1 MTDSK
6 LTIRMFCAAE
16 ALAARLRAHRRRWL
30 SRAQEW
36 QPLLLV
42 GLLLALSL
50 GGQRLVFTIRGQHL
64 SAGFVAQVLAMS
76 LLGPAPAVAIAL
88 AAAIFISVG
97 RQLPLSAWLNNLAT
111 FAVFPLVGGLLVRA
125 PSATCTIPPISL
137 PASVTFGLVVFAV
150 FMVTNALN
158 FSVIALDNH
167 FVENRRLVG
176 QVRELFVP
184 MLPGQI
190 AAGALTA
197 VLAVAYT
204 NLGLSVLF
212 GSVLVIVIFQ
222 YLMVALLRS
231 EDRADQLEA
240 RSMHLASLQLGV
252 LTTLVETLALRDQMT
267 ARHAAA
273 VARYARAL
281 AQEIDCSEA
290 DQDLVH
296 TAGLLHDIGKFA
308 LPDRILKAEVL
319 SDEDWAVIRRHPQDG
334 ATLVGRLDGYGPVA
348 DAILYHHE
356 HIDGSG
362 YPAGLIGNEIPL
374 PSRIIAVC
382 STYDTMTARETYR
395 SPMTPQDAMAE
406 LRRVAGRQL
415 DGELVESFIAMLERE
430 GPVDVRARRRRR
442 LRGGARVRAPR
453 AQDRPTGARA
463 EDRRLTTKGAAP
475 GVRPVRD
482 AFKSGRLAT
491 SPKLAY
497 LCQRII
503 GLLRLG
509 QRAFCEVALSV
520 SIHRTTATTLSRFAQ
535 HSTGMGRNVQVGEE
549 MCTIACTGR
558 TAALSLDAGS
568 LGQTSTNVH
577 LAQRPGS

>member
-6 LTIRMFCAAE
+6 LTIRTYYAAE
-16 ALAARLRAHRRRWL
+16 MLLLGGAIATAAWL

-42 GLLLALSL
+42 GLLLVLSL
-50 GGQRLVFTIRGQHL
+50 AGQRLVFTIRGQHL

-88 AAAIFISVG
+88 AAAVFISVG
-97 RQLPLSAWLNNLAT
+97 RQLPFAFWLGNLST
-111 FAVFPLVGGLLVRA
+111 FAIFPLVGGLLAQALVGDVHD
-125 PSATCTIPPISL
+125 
-137 PASVTFGLVVFAV
+137 PANQLIHGMTFALVVFAV
-150 FMVTNALN
+150 FFVALTLD
-158 FSVIALDNH
+158 FGKIALDNLI
-167 FVENRRLVG
+167 VENRRLTA
-176 QVRELFVP
+176 QVREVFVP
-184 MLPGQI
+184 MLPGHV

-204 NLGLSVLF
+204 NLGTPVLF

-222 YLMVALLRS
+222 YLMIALLRS

-240 RSMHLASLQLGV
+240 RSVHLASLQLGV
-252 LTTLVETLALRDQMT
+252 LTTLVETLALRDKIT

-348 DAILYHHE
+348 DAILFHHE
-356 HIDGSG
+356 HVDGSG

-374 PSRIIAVC
+374 LSRIIAVC
-382 STYDTMTARETYR
+382 STYDTLTARETYR
-395 SPMTPQDAMAE
+395 SPMTPQDAIAE

-415 DGELVESFIAMLERE
+415 DGELVESFVALLERE
-430 GPVDVRARRRRR
+430 GPVTFAQGDDADFEAELAFERRARKI
-442 LRGGARVRAPR
+442 
-453 AQDRPTGARA
+453 AQP
-463 EDRRLTTKGAAP
+463 
-475 GVRPVRD
+475 
-482 AFKSGRLAT
+482 
-491 SPKLAY
+491 
-497 LCQRII
+497 
-503 GLLRLG
+503 
-509 QRAFCEVALSV
+509 ALS
-520 SIHRTTATTLSRFAQ
+520 
-535 HSTGMGRNVQVGEE
+535 
-549 MCTIACTGR
+549 
-558 TAALSLDAGS
+558 
-568 LGQTSTNVH
+568 
-577 LAQRPGS
+577 

>member
-1 MTDSK
+1 MTESK

-16 ALAARLRAHRRRWL
+16 ALVLACVLGISAWL
-30 SRAQEW
+30 SHAEEW
-36 QPLLLV
+36 RPLLLV
-42 GLLLALSL
+42 GLLLVLSL
-50 GGQRLVFTIRGQHL
+50 AGQRLVFTIRGQHL

-88 AAAIFISVG
+88 AAAIFISIG
-97 RQLPLSAWLNNLAT
+97 RQLPIAFWLGNLST
-111 FAVFPLVGGLLVRA
+111 FAIFPLVGGLLMQIAIGNVHD
-125 PSATCTIPPISL
+125 
-137 PASVTFGLVVFAV
+137 PANQLAHSVTFGLVVFGV
-150 FMVTNALN
+150 FMVTNTLN

-167 FVENRRLVG
+167 FIENRRLGG

-212 GSVLVIVIFQ
+212 GSVLVIMIFQ

-240 RSMHLASLQLGV
+240 RSVHLASLQLGV
-252 LTTLVETLALRDQMT
+252 LTTLVETLALRDKMT

-356 HIDGSG
+356 HMDGSG

-374 PSRIIAVC
+374 PSRIVAVC
-382 STYDTMTARETYR
+382 STYDTLTARETYR
-395 SPMTPQDAMAE
+395 SPMNPQDAIAE

-415 DGELVESFIAMLERE
+415 DGELVESFIALLERE
-430 GPVDVRARRRRR
+430 GPVVFAHGDDANFEAELAFERRARKI
-442 LRGGARVRAPR
+442 
-453 AQDRPTGARA
+453 AQP
-463 EDRRLTTKGAAP
+463 
-475 GVRPVRD
+475 
-482 AFKSGRLAT
+482 
-491 SPKLAY
+491 
-497 LCQRII
+497 
-503 GLLRLG
+503 
-509 QRAFCEVALSV
+509 ALS
-520 SIHRTTATTLSRFAQ
+520 
-535 HSTGMGRNVQVGEE
+535 
-549 MCTIACTGR
+549 
-558 TAALSLDAGS
+558 
-568 LGQTSTNVH
+568 
-577 LAQRPGS
+577 